1 MTPAKWNPF
10 RELEQMLDLY
20 GRPRNRRT
28 QSEGGHEIMT
38 TADWAPAV
46 DIMEDDGEYTIKAEL
61 PEVAK
66 EDVIVSVNDG
76 VLVIQGE
83 RTMEKEEGEEKG
95 KYHRIERA
103 YGSFARS
110 FSLPDDVEPEKIS
123 AEHKEGMLCVHLPK
137 QAEPPTKRVQVKVN

>member
-1 MTPAKWNPF
+1 MTPTKWNPLQ
-10 RELEQMLDLY
+10 ELEAMLDAY
-20 GRPRNRRT
+20 GRPAARRP
-28 QSEGGHEIMT
+28 QREIGHEIMT
-38 TADWAPAV
+38 TADWAPVV
-46 DIMEDDGEYTIKAEL
+46 DIKEVDSEYIIKAEL
-61 PEVAK
+61 PEVNK
-66 EDVIVSVNDG
+66 EDVKVSLNDG

-110 FSLPDDVEPEKIS
+110 FSLPDDVEAGKIR

-137 QAEPPTKRVQVKVN
+137 HAEPPEKSIEVKVH